1 MADAAPMEN
10 HHPPG
15 TPIVTPATPAGP
27 EATHENEN
35 NNAAVDPE
43 NEQVQELESELSKLK
58 DKLQSEREAVCD
70 GMLNDTATSLDNL
83 TRVRLKTRRTLN
95 GHAAAIYTMCW
106 RPESHEMV
114 SGSQDGKLLIWDTH
128 TNNKINIITLKCPWV
143 MSSGFAPS
151 GNFVASGGHDNAVSI
166 YGLKGEMLPEKPI
179 AQLTDHNGF
188 ISSIRYIDDTQ
199 LLCSSGDNSSALWD
213 SNCGTKLTSYE
224 GHTAEV
230 MGLAGSS
237 DNTVFVSGSCDR
249 TAKLWDVRDKVAKQ
263 TFTGHDL
270 DINSIAFFPSDRAF
284 VTGSDD
290 NSCKLYDIR
299 SDQAVATYT
308 QLNLNYGIGA
318 VSFSKSG
325 RLLFVACDLDVLIW
339 DTLKSLKVGILSGH
353 EARVSC
359 LGVNSDGNAVCSGS
373 WDAKLKIWN

>member
-1 MADAAPMEN
+1 MADTGAAVEN

-15 TPIVTPATPAGP
+15 TPIVTPQQPP
-27 EATHENEN
+27 LNEN
-35 NNAAVDPE
+35 NNADNAAAPDPDQ
-43 NEQVQELESELSKLK
+43 EQVQELESELSKLK
-58 DKLQSEREAVCD
+58 DKLQTEREGVCD
-70 GMLNDTATSLDNL
+70 KMLNETAASLDNL

-106 RPESHEMV
+106 RPESVELV
-114 SGSQDGKLLIWDTH
+114 SGSQDGKLLIWDTQ

-166 YGLKGEMLPEKPI
+166 YTLKGGSLPDKPVQ
-179 AQLTDHNGF
+179 QLTDHNGF
-188 ISSIRYIDDTQ
+188 ISSIHYIDDTQ
-199 LLCSSGDNSSALWD
+199 LLCSSGDNTCALWD
-213 SNCGTKLTSYE
+213 SEKNVKQTSYE

-230 MGLAGSS
+230 MGLAGCS

-249 TAKLWDVRDKVAKQ
+249 TAKLWDVRDKGAKQ
-263 TFTGHDL
+263 TFTGHEL
-270 DINSIAFFPSDRAF
+270 DINSISFFPSDRAF

-290 NSCKLYDIR
+290 NSCKLYDMR

-308 QLNLNYGIGA
+308 QLNLNYGIAA
-318 VSFSKSG
+318 VSFSRSG
-325 RLLFVACDLDVLIW
+325 RLLFVACDFDVLIW